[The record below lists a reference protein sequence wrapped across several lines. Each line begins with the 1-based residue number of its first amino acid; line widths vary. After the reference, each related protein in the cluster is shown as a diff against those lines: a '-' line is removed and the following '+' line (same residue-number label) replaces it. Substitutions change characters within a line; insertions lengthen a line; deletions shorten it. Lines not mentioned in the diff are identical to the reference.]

1 MLPAKQIAFWADE
14 LRDISV
20 LGLKFS
26 DDTYD
31 RERFQKI
38 QQIAIAMLAFA
49 SNSSIHQLEP
59 LQIPYFSRPCPLV
72 GGDAAVI
79 DATGRILLIQR
90 ADNMMWAMPGG
101 LLEVGET
108 PGEGVLREVV
118 EETGYHCRIVSV
130 VGIFDSRFCGTT
142 YPLHLYHFTFLCSP
156 LAEENQIVPTHQ
168 EESLNIEWFLETNLP
183 KNIDPGHISR
193 IPEAYRV
200 WRGDNRAFF
209 DQ

>member
-14 LRDISV
+14 LRDISA

-79 DATGRILLIQR
+79 DSNGRILLIQR

-108 PGEGVLREVV
+108 PAEGVLREVV
-118 EETGYHCRIVSV
+118 EETGYDCRVVSV

-142 YPLHLYHFTFLCSP
+142 YPLHLYHFMFLCTP

-168 EESLNIEWFLETNLP
+168 EESLNIKWFHENNLP
-183 KNIDPGHISR
+183 ENIDSGHISR
-193 IPEAYRV
+193 IPEGYRV
-200 WRGDNRAFF
+200 WRGDNRTFF